1 MTVILPATGHL
12 SRGPPLQIADLW
24 TSRHYMEWSEVISV
38 QVERLALKNCAQ
50 RAHEPD
56 SARWHNARLH
66 SGEGPQHWTL
76 R

>member
-24 TSRHYMEWSEVISV
+24 TSQHYMEWSEVISV

-50 RAHEPD
+50 RAHGPD
-56 SARWHNARLH
+56 SARWHSVHRYSEEGLH
-66 SGEGPQHWTL
+66 RRTL